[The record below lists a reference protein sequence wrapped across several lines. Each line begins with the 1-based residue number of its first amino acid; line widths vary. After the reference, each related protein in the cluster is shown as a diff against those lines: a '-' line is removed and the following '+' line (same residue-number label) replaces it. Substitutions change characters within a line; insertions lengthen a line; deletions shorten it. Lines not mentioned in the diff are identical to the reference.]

1 VLKNL
6 DALRQI
12 GFAANRRLLDVQ
24 TLSHDC
30 TIGEQRFTSQVR
42 PSIQQGQRASA
53 LPFGDPRILAM
64 MVHALCMFALL
75 PNGFL
80 NREVREHVSQLL
92 GLAPDYYTPG
102 KMTYDLR
109 RLRLHGLIKRMPRT
123 NRYRVTD
130 DGVRA
135 SLFFTRAH
143 ARFFRAAFAV
153 SLCPDTKHQLQQY
166 RPNEERTRPLTS
178 SLRRSDLLLENLTH
192 LH

>member
-1 VLKNL
+1 MLKNL

-30 TIGEQRFTSQVR
+30 TIGEQRFTSLVR

-64 MVHALCMFALL
+64 MHALCMFALL

-135 SLFFTRAH
+135 SLFLPEHTPD
-143 ARFFRAAFAV
+143 FFGPLSP
-153 SLCPDTKHQLQQY
+153 SLCAQILNTNYSSTGLTKSAQG
-166 RPNEERTRPLTS
+166 R
-178 SLRRSDLLLENLTH
+178 
-192 LH
+192 